1 VEPSAGATAP
11 SSVSLTHRSARRW
24 LVAVGVAYAAFQLV
38 AFDLDRAPSWD
49 EAVYLSQVAPGAEAY
64 HFTAW
69 RARGVT
75 FLVAPL
81 ALTGSIP
88 VVRVGLAL
96 LAAAALV
103 GAFLPWVRTIHGAAP
118 LAAAFFGSSW
128 TALFYGSEAMPNLWV
143 AFAGVA
149 ALGFVTARTTA
160 GGGTRDDVAAAA
172 ALFAAA
178 LFRPFDAIVLAAI
191 VAVASLVAGRRSIRW
206 AGLPA
211 VGAGAGCLVWLAET
225 AGRYGGVRTALDQA
239 SVVTR
244 LAVPGPWER
253 VARYLATADGPSIGP
268 LVDPG
273 ISIPVVVTAVFLT
286 TVVAVALLDARRR
299 SRSHGPLVAAAG
311 GATCFVA
318 AYVGLVGV
326 VAPRFLLPAVAL
338 VSVPVGAAL
347 VLLGRNRHPALR
359 AALLVPAAAWLLW
372 QGSLAVRLESGAA
385 RERAAVQDVGRV
397 IGSLTDGRPCVVAS
411 VVGAPQLGLASGCR
425 GRSIVDVGTVDAVPT
440 EEARRGIE
448 RVFLVLERPLARV
461 PPGTSQRRSVEGPGT
476 RSLTIYRVDR

>member
-1 VEPSAGATAP
+1 MEPSAGATAP
-11 SSVSLTHRSARRW
+11 PSVSLTHPSARGW

-38 AFDLDRAPSWD
+38 AFDVDRAPSWD

-81 ALTGSIP
+81 AVTGSIA

-103 GAFLPWVRTIHGAAP
+103 GAFLPWVRTIDGAAP
-118 LAAAFFGSSW
+118 LAAAFLGSSW

-143 AFAGVA
+143 GFAGVA
-149 ALGFVTARTTA
+149 ALGFVTTRTTA
-160 GGGTRDDVAAAA
+160 GGGTRDDVAAAGS
-172 ALFAAA
+172 LFAAA
-178 LFRPFDAIVLAAI
+178 MFRPFDAIVLAAI
-191 VAVASLVAGRRSIRW
+191 VAVASFVVGRRSIRW

-211 VGAGAGCLVWLAET
+211 VGAGSGCLVWLGET
-225 AGRYGGVRTALDQA
+225 AGRYGGVSAALDQA

-244 LAVPGPWER
+244 LAVPDPWER
-253 VARYLATADGPSIGP
+253 VVQYLATADGPSIGP
-268 LVDPG
+268 VGDPG
-273 ISIPVVVTAVFLT
+273 ISIPVVATAVFLT
-286 TVVAVALLDARRR
+286 VAVAVAVVDARRR
-299 SRSHGPLVAAAG
+299 SRSPRPVLAAAG

-338 VSVPVGAAL
+338 VSVPVGSGL
-347 VLLGRNRHPALR
+347 VALGRDRHPALR
-359 AALLVPAAAWLLW
+359 AVLLVPAAAWLLW

-425 GRSIVDVGTVDAVPT
+425 GRSIVDVGSVDATLT
-440 EEARRGIE
+440 EEAHRGIE
-448 RVFLVLERPLARV
+448 RVFLVLETPLDRI
-461 PPGTSQRRSVEGPGT
+461 PPGTSERRSVKGPGT
-476 RSLTIYRVDR
+476 RSLTIYRVDG